1 MPAHRFAAASGFV
14 LLGCT
19 LLAACAAQSGPIG
32 SGDGEGQS
40 DNQLT
45 PGPACGSDVD
55 CNHGAQGLG
64 LVCASSGSQAGTC
77 IDGCH
82 GDSDCAAGQ
91 HCDTT
96 ASPHY
101 LCTGAPPSLGTSC
114 ASDSDCNLGKTGTE
128 RVCGSSTD
136 TCIMACHS
144 NSDCPSGIPCNE
156 STSPWSCGSTPNPGN
171 GCPIL
176 EFPSGIHIQTV
187 PNAAMSATYTD
198 HLSSGQTAPTC
209 FLDVTHLDDPVANQT
224 YDMSVYVATH
234 FQLVELVGTEV
245 DQGYG
250 NFVLLNPTAVASLE
264 KFREDLGVPVEIN
277 SGFRGPRHQEDTCRS
292 ICGDPLGCAGTCANN
307 SRHMWGDAFDLPM
320 EFYTTQDTNLACSVG
335 FKFTYLEAGTHL
347 HIDQNPA
354 YSTCV
359 QE

>member
-1 MPAHRFAAASGFV
+1 MPALRRAAFGGFFLV
-14 LLGCT
+14 GCT
-19 LLAACAAQSGPIG
+19 LLSACLAQSGSVESG
-32 SGDGEGQS
+32 SGPDRSGN
-40 DNQLT
+40 DIA
-45 PGPACGSDVD
+45 PGPACASDAD
-55 CNHGAQGLG
+55 CTHGAHGLG
-64 LVCASSGSQAGTC
+64 LVCASSGSEAGTC

-82 GDSDCAAGQ
+82 DDADCAAGQ

-101 LCTGAPPSLGTSC
+101 QCTGAPPALGTSC
-114 ASDSDCNLGKTGTE
+114 STDADCNLGKTGTE
-128 RVCGSSTD
+128 RVCGSSTG
-136 TCIMACHS
+136 TCIMACHGD
-144 NSDCPSGIPCNE
+144 SDCPSGVTCNQ
-156 STSPWSCGSTPNPGN
+156 STTPYSCGSSSSN

-187 PNAAMSATYTD
+187 PSASMSATYAN
-198 HLSSGQTAPTC
+198 HLSAGQTAPPC
-209 FLDVTHLDDPVANQT
+209 FLDVDHLVDPIANTT
-224 YDMSVYVATH
+224 YDMNVYVAAH
-234 FQLVELVGTEV
+234 FQLFELVGTEV
-245 DQGYG
+245 NQGYG
-250 NFVLLNPTAVASLE
+250 SFVLLSPAAVASLE
-264 KFREDLGVPVEIN
+264 QFRENLGVPVSIN

-320 EFYTTQDTNLACSVG
+320 AFYTTHDTDVACAVG

-354 YSTCV
+354 YSQCV